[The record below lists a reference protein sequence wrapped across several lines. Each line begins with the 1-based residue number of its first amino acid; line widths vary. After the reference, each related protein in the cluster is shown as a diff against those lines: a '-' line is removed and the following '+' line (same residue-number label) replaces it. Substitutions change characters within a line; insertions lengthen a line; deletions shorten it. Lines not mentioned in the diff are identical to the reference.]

1 MVRFMNFLRG
11 RKGLNTVEVVI
22 ILAVILGIAL
32 LFRKEITSFVN
43 DLIATIFKPDIV
55 NDLDPTKTTISP
67 TPTGD

>member
-1 MVRFMNFLRG
+1 MMRFKHFLLG

-43 DLIATIFKPDIV
+43 DLIAAVFKPEIV
-55 NDLDPTKTTISP
+55 QELDPTQTTP
-67 TPTGD
+67 AATP